1 MNSIR
6 SELCEKIVALQSI
19 LPKLKTTE
27 FEMLRIET
35 YVHEFLSGFKNAT
48 SGPFVS
54 EALIKME
61 RLSRN
66 CQIKR
71 MMVKFANEKIEDTLQ
86 LVTEPESLL
95 ELGMDRVVELR
106 LPLDNLPRTLAPQVS
121 EWPIKREEC
130 DKFKLFLIDKLKVDI
145 FFELSCIF
153 G

>member
-1 MNSIR
+1 MSIR

-27 FEMLRIET
+27 FEMLRIES
-35 YVHEFLSGFKNAT
+35 YIEEFSSGFKNANI
-48 SGPFVS
+48 GPFVS
-54 EALIKME
+54 QALIKME
-61 RLSRN
+61 RLFRK
-66 CQIKR
+66 CQLKR
-71 MMVKFANEKIEDTLQ
+71 MMVNFANEKIENTLQ

-106 LPLDNLPRTLAPQVS
+106 LPLDNLPRTLVTQVS

-130 DKFKLFLIDKLKVDI
+130 DKIKLFLIDKLKVDI
-145 FFELSCIF
+145 FFELSFIF